1 LEDVDLKEN
10 LYLGAINEIKKINYA
25 TLTNSPT
32 LFKKKKKKNYEVGS
46 FSKKKFFFEG
56 KRNKLKTINLVGE
69 YEREINP
76 RILADIARIIGERLK
91 LKSVFFFF
99 FFFFFFL

>member
-32 LFKKKKKKNYEVGS
+32 LFKKKKKK
-46 FSKKKFFFEG
+46 KKKKKILFYKF
-56 KRNKLKTINLVGE
+56 NKFI
-69 YEREINP
+69 
-76 RILADIARIIGERLK
+76 
-91 LKSVFFFF
+91 
-99 FFFFFFL
+99 